1 MALARLRTPT
11 SLDLIAVN
19 NEGIV
24 SALNIS
30 DGVPLWTVRSL
41 NQKRAIRNPLPFVLM
56 RSRAGLDNVVVFPQ
70 TSAVMLDGRTG
81 REIWRVALP
90 ATAASATAIEDVAEA
105 HIFVVDNS
113 LQKIFIL
120 DTEGRISNNVL
131 QPNPA
136 VGAPAAIEYL
146 TSRAIMVALND
157 GRLEIFDPT
166 GKLIGSAHAGDVATT
181 APLFVRTARRNL
193 LIVGTRSGLKAL
205 AADDLKPLG
214 TVTIKGD
221 SPRGDLLA
229 KDLDGDGV
237 AEVVMFTE
245 HGRLVVVRSEDGN
258 ILWDADAQYAETA
271 TFFDVNSDG
280 VIDVVTA
287 SREYFAAAFS
297 GRDGTLLWEE
307 KAPLSVVANHSTIFD
322 ARPVLM
328 APGPGGT
335 LVIDPDLFHNGL
347 RAVGLNSLLA
357 PRHK

>member
-1 MALARLRTPT
+1 
-11 SLDLIAVN
+11 
-19 NEGIV
+19 
-24 SALNIS
+24 
-30 DGVPLWTVRSL
+30 
-41 NQKRAIRNPLPFVLM
+41 
-56 RSRAGLDNVVVFPQ
+56 
-70 TSAVMLDGRTG
+70 
-81 REIWRVALP
+81 
-90 ATAASATAIEDVAEA
+90 A

-113 LQKIFIL
+113 LRKIFVL
-120 DTEGRISNNVL
+120 DTEGRISNSVL
-131 QPNPA
+131 LPNPV

-205 AADDLKPLG
+205 AADDLKLLG

-221 SPRGDLLA
+221 SPCGDLLA

-287 SREYFAAAFS
+287 SREYFAAAF
-297 GRDGTLLWEE
+297 
-307 KAPLSVVANHSTIFD
+307 
-322 ARPVLM
+322 
-328 APGPGGT
+328 
-335 LVIDPDLFHNGL
+335 
-347 RAVGLNSLLA
+347 
-357 PRHK
+357 